1 MQGANYAHNLN
12 DTNRAEFIKNF
23 HKGRSMEKSTDR
35 FENLGYTMALGG
47 YQMFSK
53 TGLLNDST
61 ITLRADITL
70 AGINAG
76 ALGDTTIFSAD
87 AAREYLRT
95 VSERRRAER
104 NAQLFGAWKK
114 ENEDFLAK
122 KAEDPAVKKTSTN
135 SGLLYE
141 VLKEGKG
148 PKPQLNDRVK
158 VHYKG
163 YLINDTVFDSS
174 IERGEPAVF
183 GLTQVI
189 DGWTE
194 GLQLMSVGS
203 KYRFYIPQQLGYG
216 DQQAGEVIKPFSTL
230 IFEVELLGIEKP
242 ENVKD
247 MLKRK

>member
-1 MQGANYAHNLN
+1 M
-12 DTNRAEFIKNF
+12 
-23 HKGRSMEKSTDR
+23 
-35 FENLGYTMALGG
+35 
-47 YQMFSK
+47 
-53 TGLLNDST
+53 
-61 ITLRADITL
+61 
-70 AGINAG
+70 
-76 ALGDTTIFSAD
+76 
-87 AAREYLRT
+87 
-95 VSERRRAER
+95 
-104 NAQLFGAWKK
+104 
-114 ENEDFLAK
+114 AK

-183 GLTQVI
+183 GLTQAI